1 MWRSHLEQNE
11 EQGLADAETKQER
24 RERRRKKRRKIPQHG
39 KSLSRVYKD
48 AVLKR
53 TKKGE

>member
-1 MWRSHLEQNE
+1 MEQE
-11 EQGLADAETKQER
+11 EETSLTDAETKQER
-24 RERRRKKRRKIPQHG
+24 REQRRRKKRRKIPQHG
-39 KSLSRVYKD
+39 KSLPRVYKD

>member
-1 MWRSHLEQNE
+1 MEQE
-11 EQGLADAETKQER
+11 EETSLTDAETKQER
-24 RERRRKKRRKIPQHG
+24 REQRRRKKRRKIPQHG